1 MLLRVLALTCVVA
14 VLQLSLAQQRRTANQ
29 HVPDSCPITK
39 PGEQPIVPPPPY
51 PAKAPKGTFWYGTS
65 QLWTLL
71 GDTGTWAG
79 LGHYTPNDPTFRQK
93 LFYWRQG
100 YDWNAEPRPRL
111 TVTGR
116 RLDAAAPPL
125 MADGANGGYRKED
138 WKSFMVVGINLPTL
152 GCWEIK
158 GRYENTDL
166 TFVVWVAEQR

>member
-1 MLLRVLALTCVVA
+1 MLLRVLALTWVVA
-14 VLQLSLAQQRRTANQ
+14 VPQLSLAQQRRTANQ

-39 PGEQPIVPPPPY
+39 RGEQPIVPPPPY
-51 PAKAPKGTFWYGTS
+51 PAKAPKGNFWYGMS
-65 QLWTLL
+65 QMWTLL

-125 MADGANGGYRKED
+125 MADAANGGYREED

-158 GRYENTDL
+158 SAGT
-166 TFVVWVAEQR
+166 